1 MTISASNIS
10 FPQTIWEVSVQ
21 QAFAA
26 LEKNTDA
33 VLVDVRTDAEWQVG
47 VPDLSSA
54 NKKPMTLSWRTQPA
68 MVLNTQFE
76 SQLMQQLPNHNTPIY
91 FLCRSG
97 GRSNDA
103 ANAMAKLG
111 YLNCNNILG
120 GFISWVETDLP
131 WRKA

>member
-10 FPQTIWEVSVQ
+10 FPQTIWEVSTQ
-21 QAFAA
+21 QALQA
-26 LEKNTDA
+26 LTENKDA

-47 VPDLSSA
+47 VPDLSA
-54 NKKPMTLSWRTQPA
+54 THKKAITLSWRTQPN

-76 SQLMQQLPNHNTPIY
+76 SQLMQQIPDRNTPIY

-97 GRSNDA
+97 GRSGDA
-103 ANAMAKLG
+103 ANAMAQLG

-120 GFISWVETDLP
+120 GFISWVETNLP
-131 WRKA
+131 WSKA